1 VKNPYMGDFSH
12 RNLCKRPNFRATA
25 RMEIIMELIY
35 DATLQK
41 PDFYFKN
48 HDFIGSRTVQ
58 NAKEQ
63 VQFHNNSSMRIW
75 YNDLPAD
82 FEEHWHSALELIV
95 PIDNYYDVIINQT
108 TYRVHPGE
116 IAVIPPGELHSIIA
130 PATGVRFIYLFDLSF
145 ASNLCDYSK
154 LQTVL
159 SQTHCITRES
169 HPDIY
174 ESCYMLLTR
183 IRNEYFSNQ
192 ETTEFIIYSLLF
204 NFFTKLIQNHIEST
218 AKEIH
223 FESLKQ
229 KEYIKKF
236 HDVLAY
242 IDAHYMEDLCLEDIS
257 ASIGFSKYHFS
268 RLFKQYTNFTF
279 CDYLNYRRI
288 KAAENLLC
296 KNDLT
301 VTEVALQSGF
311 SSISTFNRLFKQLK
325 GCSPREFRSKNT
337 IINFS

>member
-1 VKNPYMGDFSH
+1 
-12 RNLCKRPNFRATA
+12 
-25 RMEIIMELIY
+25 MELTH
-35 DATLQK
+35 DTALQR
-41 PDFYFKN
+41 PDFYFRN
-48 HDFIGSRTVQ
+48 HDFSGRRMAADREV
-58 NAKEQ
+58 
-63 VQFHNNSSMRIW
+63 VQFRNNSSIRIW
-75 YNDLPAD
+75 YNDIDRD
-82 FEEHWHSALELIV
+82 FGEHWHNALEIIV
-95 PIDNYYDVIINQT
+95 PIENYYDIVINQT
-108 TYRVHPGE
+108 LHRIHPGE
-116 IAVIPPGELHSIIA
+116 IAIIPPGELHSLVA
-130 PATGVRFIYLFDLSF
+130 PESGVRFIYLFDISF
-145 ASNLCDYSK
+145 ASGFADYSR

-159 SQTHCITRES
+159 SHSIHITKNS

-183 IRNEYFSNQ
+183 IRNEYFSGNDI
-192 ETTEFIIYSLLF
+192 TEFIIYSLLF
-204 NFFTKLIQNHIEST
+204 NFFAKLSQNHIETT

-236 HDVLAY
+236 HDVLAF
-242 IDAHYMEDLCLEDIS
+242 IDTHYMEDLCLEDIS

-296 KNDLT
+296 KNELT
-301 VTEVALQSGF
+301 VTEVALQAGF

>member
-1 VKNPYMGDFSH
+1 
-12 RNLCKRPNFRATA
+12 
-25 RMEIIMELIY
+25 MELTHNT
-35 DATLQK
+35 TLQR

-48 HDFIGSRTVQ
+48 HDFSGRTM
-58 NAKEQ
+58 NADKEV
-63 VQFHNNSSMRIW
+63 VQFRNNSSIRIW
-75 YNDLPAD
+75 YNDIERS
-82 FEEHWHSALELIV
+82 FEEHWHNALELIV
-95 PIDNYYDVIINQT
+95 PIENYYDVVINQT
-108 TYRVHPGE
+108 VHRIYPGE
-116 IAVIPPGELHSIIA
+116 IAIIPPGELHSLIA
-130 PATGVRFIYLFDLSF
+130 PETGLRFIYLFDISF
-145 ASNLCDYSK
+145 ASQFADFAR

-159 SQTHCITRES
+159 SHAIHITKNS

-183 IRNEYFSNQ
+183 IRNEYF
-192 ETTEFIIYSLLF
+192 TGTDMTEFIIYSLLF
-204 NFFTKLIQNHIEST
+204 NFFAKLSQNHIETT

-242 IDAHYMEDLCLEDIS
+242 IDTHYMEDLCLEDIS

-296 KNDLT
+296 KNELT
-301 VTEVALQSGF
+301 VTEVALQAGF